1 MFNSIDVLAHGL
13 SVNRLRVNLLA
24 SNIANAETTKTED
37 GTPYKPKQLMQV
49 AQSMEGSFASSLDK
63 MTLAK
68 PVAMAVVEDD
78 SPPKMVY
85 QPGHPDA
92 DENGYVA
99 YPDINVVSAM
109 TDLMSAS
116 RLYQAN
122 ATALETTREMSRQA
136 REIATR
142 Y

>member
-1 MFNSIDVLAHGL
+1 MFDSIEVLSSGL

-37 GTPYKPKQLMQV
+37 GGHYKPKQLVQV
-49 AQSMEGSFASSLDK
+49 AKTMSGSFSSSLDK

-68 PVAMAVVEDD
+68 PVAMAVVEDNG
-78 SPPKMVY
+78 PAKMVY

-99 YPDINVVSAM
+99 YPNINIVSAM
-109 TDLMSAS
+109 TDLMTAS

-122 ATALETTREMSRQA
+122 ATALETAREMSRQA
-136 REIATR
+136 REISIR

>member
-1 MFNSIDVLAHGL
+1 MFDSIEVLSNGL

-37 GTPYKPKQLMQV
+37 GTPYKPKQLVQV
-49 AQSMEGSFASSLDK
+49 AKTLQGSFSSSLDK
-63 MTLAK
+63 MSLAK
-68 PVAMAVVEDD
+68 PVAMAVVEDN
-78 SPPKMVY
+78 SPARMVY

-92 DENGYVA
+92 DESGYVS
-99 YPDINVVSAM
+99 YPNINVVSAM
-109 TDLMSAS
+109 TDLMTAS

-122 ATALETTREMSRQA
+122 ATALETAREMLRQA
-136 REIATR
+136 REISIR

>member
-1 MFNSIDVLAHGL
+1 MFNSMEVLSSGL

-37 GTPYKPKQLMQV
+37 GTPYKPKQLVQV
-49 AQSMEGSFASSLDK
+49 AQTMKGSFSSSLDK
-63 MTLAK
+63 MSLAK
-68 PVAMAVVEDD
+68 PVAVAVVEDQGP
-78 SPPKMVY
+78 SKMVY

-99 YPDINVVSAM
+99 YPNINVVSAM
-109 TDLMSAS
+109 TDLMTAS

-122 ATALETTREMSRQA
+122 ATALDTAKEMLRQA
-136 REIATR
+136 REIAIR
-142 Y
+142 M